1 VTQGTSK
8 VWARQA
14 QLNDARDAQEYRRL
28 LNAYASDPFGR
39 GAALSEEHLF
49 KVTRDLEAHPSAWT
63 YLAGVESK
71 SCAFATC
78 FCGYST
84 FYGRPLF
91 NVHDV
96 AVLAGFRGLGI
107 GRALLRFI
115 TEDARRLG
123 CCKVTLEVR
132 EDNRAANGLYRS
144 EGFGA
149 SKIAGE
155 ASVQYLFLEKTL
167 CTAVIQSASTK

>member
-1 VTQGTSK
+1 MNQGNSK
-8 VWARQA
+8 IWARQA
-14 QLNDARDAQEYRRL
+14 QLNDASDAQAYRRL
-28 LNAYASDPFGR
+28 LNAYASDPLGR
-39 GAALSEEHLF
+39 GLALSEEQLLR
-49 KVTRDLEAHPSAWT
+49 VTRDLEAHPSAWA
-63 YLAGVESK
+63 YLAGVASN

-84 FYGRPLF
+84 FYGRPLL

-96 AVLAGFRGLGI
+96 AVLPDFRGLGI

-115 TEDARRLG
+115 IEDARRLG

-132 EDNRAANGLYRS
+132 EDNRTATGLYRS

-149 SKIAGE
+149 STIAGE
-155 ASVQYLFLEKTL
+155 ESVQYLFLEKRL
-167 CTAVIQSASTK
+167 